1 MPTRAGAA
9 EADDPE
15 PVQAGDEEQPAPHDG
30 DQHGLAEIGLQDQR
44 HDGGRQKQ
52 ERQERARHVALAG
65 ALGEGPGGEHHE
77 GGLDELGGLQADAG
91 DRDPAMR
98 ALDLRPPLQRRGDE
112 RHPDHVGE
120 KREAPDVAQ
129 RQERHRDHQR
139 DGGREVEHL
148 PADEMEG
155 REPEP
160 LGDRRAAG
168 HQEHEARDHEN
179 DEAGKRRAIDG
190 PPPIADEAPFRARHH
205 GVSPFLASGSSRKP
219 RSGYPGSAATRAA
232 AWVPAL
238 RSASAG
244 TTAR

>member
-1 MPTRAGAA
+1 MPTAPAPPRPTTQNQCRPATKNSA
-9 EADDPE
+9 
-15 PVQAGDEEQPAPHDG
+15 APHDG

-44 HDGGRQKQ
+44 HDGGRQQQ

-65 ALGEGPGGEHHE
+65 ALGEGPGGEHDE
-77 GGLDELGGLQADAG
+77 GGLDELGGLQANAG

-98 ALDLRPPLQRRGDE
+98 ALDLRPPLQRRADE
-112 RHPDHVGE
+112 RHPDQVGE

-155 REPEP
+155 REAEP

-168 HQEHEARDHEN
+168 HEEHEARDHEN
-179 DEAGKRRAIDG
+179 DEAGERRAIDG

-205 GVSPFLASGSSRKP
+205 GSGSPESSSP
-219 RSGYPGSAATRAA
+219 RLLGEGLAPFVGGEASEA
-232 AWVPAL
+232 PAE
-238 RSASAG
+238 RG
-244 TTAR
+244 